1 MSAIKSKVISVLA
14 LFFMLSVNSFSDQVN
29 MLYPEPEKPTLRV
42 KLLSTPNKILVKP
55 NQSFAI
61 KCIFSGKQEA
71 VYYASTE
78 MVIDK
83 SPDGIILGENNGGIL
98 EKGLKKVIFIPK
110 VDSYWLYVNGN
121 GYRGGLEIILDNG
134 KDSLTGQV
142 PAEPSFLVLNLVFV
156 EDYLKGV
163 VPAEMG
169 LSKENQNPKEWEA
182 LKAQIVAGRSYALFQ
197 MEKKV
202 DSLYHLESSVLDQI
216 YNGMKMEDSLVNQL
230 IEKTKGEVIQSNKKI
245 IKAYYHSTC
254 GGKTENI
261 EEIWDKPEEDYLKRV
276 SDDLYCSWS
285 KRYKWEEVWNKEDL
299 ESRLPSFLKS
309 FFQIPD
315 EGIGKLLDIKIV
327 KRSSSGRVKELKI
340 ETENKTFLVFKDNIR
355 WVLRRAQDPSSIL
368 FSTLFDLETKKDKN
382 GEIKSIIIKGKGNG
396 HGVGMCQT
404 GAIGMARKGYSYQQ
418 ILTHYYTGVKIVK
431 SY

>member
-1 MSAIKSKVISVLA
+1 MFAIKNKVIFL
-14 LFFMLSVNSFSDQVN
+14 LFIFFIYSANSFSDQVN
-29 MLYPEPEKPTLRV
+29 ILYPEPEKPALKV
-42 KLLSTPNKILVKP
+42 KLFSVQNKILVKP
-55 NQSFAI
+55 SQSFAI
-61 KCIFSGKQEA
+61 KCLFNGKGEA

-78 MVIDK
+78 MVVDK
-83 SPDGIILGENNGGIL
+83 SPGGIFLGENSGGIL
-98 EKGLKKVIFIPK
+98 EKDLKKVIFIPK

-121 GYRGGLEIILDNG
+121 SYRGGLEIIINNG
-134 KDSLTGQV
+134 KDSSTGQ
-142 PAEPSFLVLNLVFV
+142 ALTEPGLLVLNSVFV

-197 MEKKV
+197 MEKKK
-202 DSLYHLESSVLDQI
+202 DSLYHLESSILDQI
-216 YNGMKMEDSLVNQL
+216 YTGMKMEDSLVNQL
-230 IEKTKGEVIQSNKKI
+230 IEKTKGEVLHSNKKV

-261 EEIWDKPEEDYLKRV
+261 EEIWDKPQEDYLKKV

-285 KRYKWEEVWNKEDL
+285 KRYRWEEVWNKEDL
-299 ESRLPSFLKS
+299 ENKLPSFLKN

-315 EGIGKLLDIKIV
+315 KGIGKLLDIKII
-327 KRSSSGRVKELKI
+327 KKSSSGRVKELKI
-340 ETENKTFLVFKDNIR
+340 ETENKTYNIFKDNIR
-355 WVLRRAQDPSSIL
+355 WVLRRASDPSSIL
-368 FSTLFDLETKKDKN
+368 FSTFFDLEIKKDKN

-404 GAIGMARKGYSYQQ
+404 GAVGMARKGYSYQQ

>member
-1 MSAIKSKVISVLA
+1 MSTIKSKLISVLA
-14 LFFMLSVNSFSDQVN
+14 LFFILSVNSFSDQVN

-42 KLLSTPNKILVKP
+42 KLFSTPNEILAKP
-55 NQSFAI
+55 SQSFAI

-78 MVIDK
+78 MVIVK

-121 GYRGGLEIILDNG
+121 GYRGALEIISDNEN
-134 KDSLTGQV
+134 DSLEGQAR
-142 PAEPSFLVLNLVFV
+142 AEPSLLLLNLVFV

-169 LSKENQNPKEWEA
+169 LSKENKNPKEWEA

-230 IEKTKGEVIQSNKKI
+230 IEKTKGEVVQSNKKI

-254 GGKTENI
+254 GGKTENV

-431 SY
+431 TY